1 MMNEAKIFDM
11 VAHRVLRRVTMNE
24 KIIRKRPLRPE
35 SALRKMA
42 KRNLRIALA
51 VRPRLLSIKNE
62 LGYKAEM
69 SKMEYDVWKE
79 SKADEITNNVLKIV
93 EELSLHLDQ
102 VPFINWLFEVTD
114 EDFTKL
120 RDYCNNPKGN
130 PPKSYSL
137 IYSPAFENL
146 SPGGLGWAEETG
158 YRVAVVTWEKNMYWR
173 MWGDVRDVP
182 QKAAWSFLQRSGDFV
197 IKGNLN
203 TFDVESW
210 RRIGNMLSGFKRRK
224 GFGEKLGLIPGG
236 KKGRPIRKKH
246 ILDDLTWADIQISVM
261 QDSKQYNRLGNAY
274 ATARRKEYEIRYK
287 QKHGGQSPTLAQLS
301 VARKNAIQN
310 FIKHIKKP

>member
-1 MMNEAKIFDM
+1 
-11 VAHRVLRRVTMNE
+11 MNE
-24 KIIRKRPLRPE
+24 KKIRERPLRPE

-51 VRPRLLSIKNE
+51 VRPQLLSIKKE

-69 SKMEYDVWKE
+69 PEMEYDAWKQ
-79 SKADEITNNVLKIV
+79 SKADEIRNNVLRMVK
-93 EELSLHLDQ
+93 ELSLPLDQ
-102 VPFINWLFEVTD
+102 LPFINWLFEATD
-114 EDFTKL
+114 EEFTKL
-120 RDYCNNPKGN
+120 KDYCNNPKGN
-130 PPKSYSL
+130 SPRHYNL

-158 YRVAVVTWEKNMYWR
+158 YRVAVVTWEKNLYWR

-182 QKAAWSFLQRSGDFV
+182 QKAVWSFLQRSGDFV
-197 IKGNLN
+197 IKGNLD
-203 TFDVESW
+203 TFDQESW

-236 KKGRPIRKKH
+236 KKGRPKKKKH
-246 ILDDLTWADIQISVM
+246 ILGDLTWADIQIAVM

-274 ATARRKEYEIRYK
+274 ATAKRKESEMRYQ
-287 QKHGGQSPTLAQLS
+287 QKHGGQSPSLAQLS

-310 FIKHIKKP
+310 FIKHVKKTIPK